1 MTPPRYKAGARL
13 DTKSARGGGAGVC
26 PGSPRAGAIRPSPP
40 QNDRHRAIAEV
51 LPVWPHELDDETL
64 AGRERLLT
72 RPRNAL
78 RAERRRGVSGHWSS
92 DLARHVELLRIYRA
106 ELAAVR
112 RCRIGSRAPPLS
124 CEGEMAAYFSRRVPR
139 PICLASCERAAA

>member
-13 DTKSARGGGAGVC
+13 DTKSARGGGAVVC

-78 RAERRRGVSGHWSS
+78 WAERCQGVSGHWSS

-112 RCRIGSRAPPLS
+112 RCRIGSRAPGKNL
-124 CEGEMAAYFSRRVPR
+124 
-139 PICLASCERAAA
+139 